1 MGFDA
6 FARSAGF
13 QRYVGLNE
21 YDNGEA
27 DFDGHWG
34 VRDRP
39 FLQFYAQQLDREQQ
53 PFLSAVFTLS
63 SHHPYALPPVDAER
77 FAGGTQA
84 IHPTLRYTDDAL
96 RQFFATARTMPWYP
110 NTLFVITADHTA
122 DLERN
127 GAQGNRP
134 IDYWVPLVYFSP
146 LGMATR
152 SEERV
157 TQHVDILPTVLDL
170 VGYDAPFLAFGHS
183 AIRPSSPPYAIWTN
197 NGLYSLTSATRQ
209 IQFDGEHIIGITEMA
224 SDPTQGPE
232 HTAELEAH
240 LKAAIQQYNS
250 RMITAALTVTP
261 TAP

>member
-1 MGFDA
+1 
-6 FARSAGF
+6 
-13 QRYVGLNE
+13 
-21 YDNGEA
+21 
-27 DFDGHWG
+27 
-34 VRDRP
+34 
-39 FLQFYAQQLDREQQ
+39 
-53 PFLSAVFTLS
+53 
-63 SHHPYALPPVDAER
+63 
-77 FAGGTQA
+77 
-84 IHPTLRYTDDAL
+84 
-96 RQFFATARTMPWYP
+96 
-110 NTLFVITADHTA
+110 
-122 DLERN
+122 
-127 GAQGNRP
+127 
-134 IDYWVPLVYFSP
+134 
-146 LGMATR
+146 MATR